1 MTLNIDQIHERASY
15 RYSRTIGGK
24 TITGTGVALQVYP
37 DHGWRILLHDK
48 KNNRAP
54 TLRLK
59 HILGPARVR

>member
-1 MTLNIDQIHERASY
+1 MKLNIDQIIDGNSY

-24 TITGTGVALQVYP
+24 TISGVAVALQVYE
-37 DHGWRILLHDK
+37 DHGWRILVHDR
-48 KNNRAP
+48 KNHRTP

>member
-1 MTLNIDQIHERASY
+1 MKLTIDQIIDGNSY

-24 TITGTGVALQVYP
+24 TITGTGVALQVYQ
-37 DHGWRILLHDK
+37 DHGWRILVHDK
-48 KNNRAP
+48 KNSRAP